1 MNCESTTTKR
11 ILNTDSSNKA
21 NIENNILKN
30 LRLKN
35 WNKVTIARININFLR
50 SKFKLLAEKLE
61 IKLIC

>member
-1 MNCESTTTKR
+1 MNCESATTKR

-50 SKFKLLAEKLE
+50 NKFKLLAEKLE

>member
-50 SKFKLLAEKLE
+50 NKFKLLAEKLE

>member
-50 SKFKLLAEKLE
+50 KKFKLLAEKLE